1 MAKAGRLRQKLQS
14 SLARVAAAI
23 EVPLFNPFSKRS
35 ARFRQRLAK
44 APARLEVLETQ
55 VARLAQALEEHRR
68 ETRLLYSALALPE
81 RSAWEGQP
89 PLLNGQPGQNV
100 FPFSTVCRQ
109 DSFETPAFSYWC
121 RRLDEGLR
129 YHRKLWEFVFICQAL
144 WERGAIRPGARGLGF
159 GVGSEPLSAYFASE
173 GCRITATDMAVER
186 AEEMGW
192 ILTNE
197 HAQGKAALR
206 KPAVCPDDLFDAN
219 VEFRTCDM
227 NHVPDDLTGYDF
239 CWSACAFEHLGS
251 IEKGLAFVERSI
263 DCLKPGGWAVHT
275 SEYNYGSNTET
286 IDHQDTVLFRRR
298 DLEDLVARL
307 QAKGHCAA
315 PFDFSM
321 GNGLVEQY
329 IDVMPY
335 RDQPHLRMSLWG
347 HPTTSV
353 GVIIQ
358 RGEA

>member
-1 MAKAGRLRQKLQS
+1 MLQ
-14 SLARVAAAI
+14 
-23 EVPLFNPFSKRS
+23 RS
-35 ARFRQRLAK
+35 ASA
-44 APARLEVLETQ
+44 AGPPAR
-55 VARLAQALEEHRR
+55 
-68 ETRLLYSALALPE
+68 
-81 RSAWEGQP
+81 P
-89 PLLNGQPGQNV
+89 PP
-100 FPFSTVCRQ
+100 T
-109 DSFETPAFSYWC
+109 
-121 RRLDEGLR
+121 
-129 YHRKLWEFVFICQAL
+129 
-144 WERGAIRPGARGLGF
+144 GA
-159 GVGSEPLSAYFASE
+159 
-173 GCRITATDMAVER
+173 
-186 AEEMGW
+186 
-192 ILTNE
+192 
-197 HAQGKAALR
+197 
-206 KPAVCPDDLFDAN
+206 
-219 VEFRTCDM
+219 
-227 NHVPDDLTGYDF
+227 DDLTGYDF

-298 DLEDLVARL
+298 DLEELAARL
-307 QAKGHCAA
+307 QAKGHRAA

-353 GVIIQ
+353 GVIVQ